1 MNGRLVAIVLSL
13 AFGLAGCG
21 RAQKTPLLVFAGSAI
36 KAPLDEYAEIWS
48 RRNGVEVQLAYGG
61 SGSVLSQMILARSG
75 DVYISGSDD
84 FMAKAEARKAVD
96 PATRCTLATLVP
108 VLAVP
113 RGNPKRILALEDLA
127 RPGLRVGIGDPE
139 TVCLGAIALRL
150 FREAGLLERIE
161 PNVVVHAKSCEDVA
175 AILALGQVDAVIG
188 WDVFDD
194 QRPQDIAVVPLP
206 PAWSAQTDHVV
217 GAVAAFATHAELAR
231 SFLDGLTSPEGRAI
245 VARHG
250 YTVEAP

>member
-1 MNGRLVAIVLSL
+1 VNGRFVAIVLSL

-21 RAQKTPLLVFAGSAI
+21 RAAKTPLLVFAGAAI
-36 KAPLDEYAEIWS
+36 KAPLDEYAASWS
-48 RRNGVEVQLAYGG
+48 KRNGIEVQIAYGG
-61 SGSVLSQMILARSG
+61 SGAVLSQMILARSG
-75 DVYISGSDD
+75 DVYISGSEE
-84 FMAKAEARKAVD
+84 FMAKAEERKAVD
-96 PATRCTLATLVP
+96 RSTRRTIATLVP

-113 RGNPKRILALEDLA
+113 RGNPKRILTLEDLA

-139 TVCLGAIALRL
+139 TVCVGAVALRL

-161 PNVVVHAKSCEDVA
+161 PNIVVHAKSCEDTA
-175 AILALGQVDAVIG
+175 AVLALGQVDAVIG

-206 PAWSAQTDHVV
+206 PALSARTDHVV
-217 GAVAAFATHAELAR
+217 GAVAAFATHAESAR